1 MLPLASPPMVPKPQL
16 QEPQFAFLPT
26 THTRSPTGPL
36 SVVKSHR
43 HLHPPKLRHPVRVLP
58 THPRLC
64 LCPLT
69 KTTSMPLPLASRRPK
84 CPVPPNRTSRFRVLR
99 THTEWDSPASSPR
112 FPKHLQGEKEWPRSP
127 RTGSG
132 RQRAASRARP
142 LPQHG
147 LLGQRSARST
157 CSRRARSPTSLAT
170 SRSTQGRLG
179 WGWAGAAVAGS
190 GEKARG
196 GGCRRQCLGS
206 LAAAPPLSRGQG
218 EPRMRVLALDPEP
231 GARRGGLREEARL

>member
-43 HLHPPKLRHPVRVLP
+43 HLHPPKLRHPVRAP
-58 THPRLC
+58 PNPRPC

-84 CPVPPNRTSRFRVLR
+84 YPVPPNRTSRFRVLQ

-147 LLGQRSARST
+147 LQGQRSARST
-157 CSRRARSPTSLAT
+157 CSHRARSPTALAT

-196 GGCRRQCLGS
+196 GGCRRQCQGS

>member
-1 MLPLASPPMVPKPQL
+1 
-16 QEPQFAFLPT
+16 
-26 THTRSPTGPL
+26 
-36 SVVKSHR
+36 
-43 HLHPPKLRHPVRVLP
+43 
-58 THPRLC
+58 
-64 LCPLT
+64 
-69 KTTSMPLPLASRRPK
+69 MPLPLASRRPK
-84 CPVPPNRTSRFRVLR
+84 YPVPPNRTSRFRVLR

-157 CSRRARSPTSLAT
+157 CSRRARSPTALAT

-196 GGCRRQCLGS
+196 GGCRRQCQGS